1 MENLIGI
8 FIAVTPPFLLLGVGF
23 IARTVGWLRAEADA
37 SLSMVTIRILYPC
50 FILFHILEEENTRV
64 NEATILMIV
73 IGFLSILVGFFL
85 AWVVSKIMKIEEE
98 SVRTFRFCAGIFN
111 YGFIAIPVALA
122 FFDGEI
128 VVHIILFNL
137 GVEAAIWT
145 IGILILTAD
154 KFSLKGLLNP
164 PVIAVFVALII
175 QATGGKLLIPSFF
188 WEVVAVLGQCSIP
201 IGLLLIGGNFYQ
213 LMNNFH
219 FSNKLKTEI
228 SALLVRNLLFPALVL
243 CFISSN
249 FCPTNIPYLR
259 EVLVV
264 QAAMP
269 AGIFTVV
276 IVSNYSSN
284 QTTAMRVIS
293 VTMLA
298 SILTLAVWLSIG
310 LSVLL
315 VN

>member
-1 MENLIGI
+1 MDNLIGI

-23 IARTVGWLRAEADA
+23 IARVVGWLRAEADA

-50 FILFHILEEENTRV
+50 FIIFHILEEGHTKV
-64 NEATILMIV
+64 NEATILMIFS
-73 IGFLSILVGFFL
+73 GFLSISVGFFL
-85 AWVVSKIMKIEEE
+85 AWLVSKIMKIEEE

-137 GVEAAIWT
+137 GVEVAIWT

-154 KFSLKGLLNP
+154 KLSLKGLLNP
-164 PVIAVFVALII
+164 PVIAVFFALII

-188 WEVVAVLGQCSIP
+188 WQVVAVLGQCSIP

-213 LMNNFH
+213 LMNNFR

-228 SALLVRNLLFPALVL
+228 SALMVRNLLFPALVV

-249 FCPTNIPYLR
+249 FCPSNIPYLR

-269 AGIFTVV
+269 AGIFAV
-276 IVSNYSSN
+276 IVVGNYSSN
-284 QTTAMRVIS
+284 RSTAMRVMS
-293 VTMLA
+293 VTMLV
-298 SILTLAVWLSIG
+298 SVLTLPVWLSIG
-310 LSVLL
+310 LSVLDAD
-315 VN
+315 

>member
-23 IARTVGWLRAEADA
+23 IARVVGWLRAEADA

-50 FILFHILEEENTRV
+50 FIIFHILEEGHTKV
-64 NEATILMIV
+64 NEATIPMIFS
-73 IGFLSILVGFFL
+73 GFLSISVGFFL
-85 AWVVSKIMKIEEE
+85 AWLVSKIMKIEEE

-137 GVEAAIWT
+137 GVEVAIWT

-154 KFSLKGLLNP
+154 KLSLKGLLNP
-164 PVIAVFVALII
+164 PVIAVFFALII

-188 WEVVAVLGQCSIP
+188 WQVVAVLGQCSIP

-213 LMNNFH
+213 LMNNFR

-228 SALLVRNLLFPALVL
+228 SALMVRNLLFPALVV

-249 FCPTNIPYLR
+249 FCPSNIPYLR

-269 AGIFTVV
+269 AGIFAV
-276 IVSNYSSN
+276 IVVGNYSSN
-284 QTTAMRVIS
+284 RSTAMRVMS
-293 VTMLA
+293 VTMLV
-298 SILTLAVWLSIG
+298 SVLTLPVWLSIG
-310 LSVLL
+310 LSVLDAD
-315 VN
+315 